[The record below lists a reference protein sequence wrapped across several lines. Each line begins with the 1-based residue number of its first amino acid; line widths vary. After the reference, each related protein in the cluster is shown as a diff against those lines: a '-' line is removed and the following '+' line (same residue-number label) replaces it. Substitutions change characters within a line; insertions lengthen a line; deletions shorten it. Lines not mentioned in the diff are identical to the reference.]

1 MRRSFRRLVAGSVL
15 ATLCVGSA
23 ILFAWANTL
32 SWVED
37 RAQGDGVYLFYA
49 MLDETEPAQRAT
61 RLAELQT
68 HTSVPLELLE
78 VDEVERHL
86 GRPLQPGE
94 QASSRKRF
102 VGERLFIVLHDGS
115 AAFSAGPVLPVAP
128 NYFPFGL
135 IVIFIALPSV
145 AGAIALRFEHAVSK
159 VERVSE
165 ALAVGELSARVETG
179 GPSDEL
185 ATKFNA
191 MAERVER
198 LVRRR
203 DELVQAVSHELGSPL
218 ARLRFHMELL
228 GNLSDGQREDRLLA
242 MTRELDALED
252 LGGELLSYVQSDDTA
267 IAPASFDPTRG
278 LGDLAEL
285 ATLEG
290 PEESAVDIRTVVPD
304 DVRVF
309 ADQRLFMR
317 AVENVLRNAVR
328 YARQSVRI
336 DVHADAD
343 KVRVSVHD
351 DGPGI
356 PEDLR
361 TKVVIP
367 FYRPDKD
374 RGRKTGGVGL
384 GLAIANRILLRHG
397 GELEIGDSPLGG
409 AMVSTTWPARPS
421 RLEPL

>member
-1 MRRSFRRLVAGSVL
+1 M
-15 ATLCVGSA
+15 
-23 ILFAWANTL
+23 
-32 SWVED
+32 
-37 RAQGDGVYLFYA
+37 Q
-49 MLDETEPAQRAT
+49 
-61 RLAELQT
+61 
-68 HTSVPLELLE
+68 
-78 VDEVERHL
+78 
-86 GRPLQPGE
+86 
-94 QASSRKRF
+94 SSPRW
-102 VGERLFIVLHDGS
+102 
-115 AAFSAGPVLPVAP
+115 
-128 NYFPFGL
+128 
-135 IVIFIALPSV
+135 
-145 AGAIALRFEHAVSK
+145 
-159 VERVSE
+159 
-165 ALAVGELSARVETG
+165 
-179 GPSDEL
+179 
-185 ATKFNA
+185 
-191 MAERVER
+191 
-198 LVRRR
+198 
-203 DELVQAVSHELGSPL
+203 
-218 ARLRFHMELL
+218 
-228 GNLSDGQREDRLLA
+228 
-242 MTRELDALED
+242 
-252 LGGELLSYVQSDDTA
+252 
-267 IAPASFDPTRG
+267 
-278 LGDLAEL
+278 
-285 ATLEG
+285 
-290 PEESAVDIRTVVPD
+290 TVVPD

-336 DVHADAD
+336 DVRADAD